1 MKKIALV
8 LTFIWIAS
16 VSYAQSPEREY
27 TNRAISKDV
36 QRSQLSDVSP
46 LAEIN
51 TGNATMVV
59 SKDVQAVK
67 ESNLPS
73 GKVVMKPMPAR
84 VISKGVARMQYEKR
98 R

>member
-8 LTFIWIAS
+8 LTFIGIAS

-36 QRSQLSDVSP
+36 QRLQVSDVNP
-46 LAEIN
+46 LVEVN

-67 ESNLPS
+67 ESNVVT

-84 VISKGVARMQYEKR
+84 VISKGVARMQYEKSR
-98 R
+98 